1 MTSATPFVTTVDG
14 ATTSYLPLTTAWPSA
29 GPACASG
36 LYHQIGGNFM
46 GWDPW
51 YFQDVDTSLSTCWP
65 PEASTWWTQ
74 AALPT
79 TVLGPVFTCP
89 EAYYEAYTSTLD
101 SHTTQTICCPSHY
114 RLNVPDFARATFPSQ
129 CTSTVT
135 AQQSLT
141 WQDQFRI
148 SETDGSTWSWT
159 ITSTVVPDS
168 TTLTVFG
175 WPVNGLNVVASSTAT
190 PTGSIVADA
199 TGATSTASSTSS
211 AAASTDSSSN
221 NLGVIVGATVGV
233 VIGVLL
239 LALGAFLVWRK
250 RRAAKRKGRGPE
262 QPKAM
267 EAYSTLAAESNAP
280 STPHSELPAVN
291 HPAELNS
298 SRNVYELPH

>member
-1 MTSATPFVTTVDG
+1 
-14 ATTSYLPLTTAWPSA
+14 
-29 GPACASG
+29 
-36 LYHQIGGNFM
+36 M

-51 YFQDVDTSLSTCWP
+51 YFQDVDTKLSTCWP

-89 EAYYEAYTSTLD
+89 EAYYEAYASTLD

-159 ITSTVVPDS
+159 LTSTVVPDS

-190 PTGSIVADA
+190 ATGSTVAET
-199 TGATSTASSTSS
+199 TGETSTPSSTSN
-211 AAASTDSSSN
+211 AAASTSNNSN
-221 NLGVIVGATVGV
+221 NLGVIIGATVGV
-233 VIGVLL
+233 VIGVFL
-239 LALGAFLVWRK
+239 LAVGAFLVWRK
-250 RRAAKRKGRGPE
+250 RRAGRGKGKWPE
-262 QPKAM
+262 QPKAT
-267 EAYSTLAAESNAP
+267 EAYSTAATESKAP
-280 STPHSELPAVN
+280 SSLQSELPAAN
-291 HPAELNS
+291 HAAELGAPRS
-298 SRNVYELPH
+298 VYELPH